1 MADIPRVPQVTP
13 PALVNPQVHR
23 VDRASDRNPRQ
34 HREEEKPQ
42 EDILELHEEAD
53 ASIESPP
60 SSPEPAGE
68 DHLDIAI

>member
-1 MADIPRVPQVTP
+1 MSDIPRVPQVTP

-42 EDILELHEEAD
+42 EDILELHDDDEAVPEVPSP
-53 ASIESPP
+53 ASPP
-60 SSPEPAGE
+60 AGKA
-68 DHLDIAI
+68 HLDIAI

>member
-34 HREEEKPQ
+34 HRDEEKPQ
-42 EDILELHEEAD
+42 EDILELHDVAEG
-53 ASIESPP
+53 SK
-60 SSPEPAGE
+60 EPAPADPPLVGE